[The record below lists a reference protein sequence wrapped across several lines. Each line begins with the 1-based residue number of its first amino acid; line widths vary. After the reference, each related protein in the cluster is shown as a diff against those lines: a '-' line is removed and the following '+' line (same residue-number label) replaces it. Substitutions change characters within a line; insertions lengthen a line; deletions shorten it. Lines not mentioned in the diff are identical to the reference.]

1 MNTKILTGMTGS
13 SLERKI
19 NNFEIKRDNQIEVID
34 IKFSSSGILFW
45 GNDYL

>member
-19 NNFEIKRDNQIEVID
+19 IILLMITKSKSLILSFQ
-34 IKFSSSGILFW
+34 FCILFW

>member
-19 NNFEIKRDNQIEVID
+19 NNFINDNQIEVID
-34 IKFSSSGILFW
+34 IKFSSCVFYIGVMII
-45 GNDYL
+45 YK